1 MGNWNTGGG
10 GGGRGGSGAE
20 VDRNMGIDRGDQ
32 GGNESRSS
40 YDFDLNRAIREFR
53 TGLPSLTRGEALQRA
68 NISPYRPSAV
78 SFPQMEDGF
87 IDVPNRNF
95 NLNLEMRTPSYPM
108 ARVPTL
114 LDKFKSFAK
123 NPLNTALEK
132 RTVMLDETGRAIS
145 PTYTITSENEIQ
157 DFLAGR
163 INPFPF
169 IKFDTRTAT
178 PLTSP
183 EKYQVSSVSAP
194 FAGTREMIVSYDE
207 LGTPTLNQDEFILP
221 TAIASTPTQR
231 RSLVPMGEYGVGRAL
246 DPSTAYNPFGLLS

>member
-1 MGNWNTGGG
+1 MGNWNIGGG

-53 TGLPSLTRGEALQRA
+53 TERPALSREQALQRS

-78 SFPQMEDGF
+78 SFPQMQGGF

-132 RTVMLDETGRAIS
+132 RTVMLDKTGRAIS

-157 DFLAGR
+157 DFIGR
-163 INPFPF
+163 MINPFPA

-178 PLTSP
+178 PLTSS
-183 EKYQVSSVSAP
+183 ERYQVSSVSAP
-194 FAGTREMIVSYDE
+194 FAGTRDMIVSYDQ
-207 LGTPTLNQDEFILP
+207 LGVPTLNEDEFIPP
-221 TAIASTPTQR
+221 TMIASAPTQR
-231 RSLVPMGEYGVGRAL
+231 RSLVPMGQYGVGRAL
-246 DPSTAYNPFGLLS
+246 NPSTAYNPFGLLS